1 MVAERMGPARVAML
15 VVVLS
20 VCSII
25 VHVQGFTAGTLAHRA
40 SFLPHRGSPTAAS
53 SAACDA
59 RQAFAAALRGRTTRA
74 IVAASAGAGDV
85 AGDGESAGGDSAK
98 AKRRRWTT
106 RRRGGNTKRS
116 SPAPDTGVAADGTS
130 GSTRTGPV
138 GVLKAIGK
146 RVGSFWA
153 VGIVGILFR
162 IMLQVLNRVRVTN
175 LSGLIRHVDHRT
187 EGTPLLTVSNHMSVL
202 DDPGLWGA
210 ILPFWRLGPR
220 KMRWSLCTDDVYF
233 AVKPLVPFYRQGQ
246 PILGDFK
253 AGVGRLVA
261 RCSSTPVIVPMY
273 HIGMHTIAP
282 EQPVPRRAAAKLQ
295 RAFSVGRQVRMY
307 VGEPVEVEHI
317 LNKWKQGWDGQE
329 GIGDVSK
336 FPWSERGT
344 LAELACH
351 EEITAAIRDAVLELE
366 KVARRDY
373 YGDDSLVY

>member
-1 MVAERMGPARVAML
+1 
-15 VVVLS
+15 
-20 VCSII
+20 
-25 VHVQGFTAGTLAHRA
+25 
-40 SFLPHRGSPTAAS
+40 
-53 SAACDA
+53 
-59 RQAFAAALRGRTTRA
+59 
-74 IVAASAGAGDV
+74 
-85 AGDGESAGGDSAK
+85 
-98 AKRRRWTT
+98 
-106 RRRGGNTKRS
+106 
-116 SPAPDTGVAADGTS
+116 
-130 GSTRTGPV
+130 
-138 GVLKAIGK
+138 
-146 RVGSFWA
+146 
-153 VGIVGILFR
+153 
-162 IMLQVLNRVRVTN
+162 MLQVLNRVRVTN
-175 LSGLIRHVDHRT
+175 LSGLIRHVDHRP

-233 AVKPLVPFYRQGQ
+233 AVKPLVPFYRLGNALPIKRRLPMEQPMFETFFKKLEQGGWCHIFPEGRVRQPWRFGKGQ

-295 RAFSVGRQVRMY
+295 RVLSVGRQVRMY

-317 LNKWKQGWDGQE
+317 LNKWKQGWEGQE

-366 KVARRDY
+366 KAARRDY